1 MHLSLAR
8 WGCRALPPGLLWL
21 TLLLM
26 QLAPV
31 SAQTLPPLRQ
41 PIENTKARNLLEKAQ
56 QQTKARDFV
65 KAIETLN
72 QLNQKFP
79 SLSEAFILKGSLLK
93 ALGDNRGALTAYRE
107 GLRNATPEPVRA
119 GEFMTLG
126 ELALRFGEYETAA
139 TAYRQMLKVAP
150 RTMRGL
156 AKAERNLLTSEYAM
170 QAVKNPIGAAPER
183 LPAPLN
189 NFRFQ
194 YFPALTADNR
204 FLLFTGR
211 PTNESGEDL
220 YVSRQTKDGGLS
232 DPVGISPNINSR
244 QNEGAGTI
252 AGDGKTLVF
261 ASCDRP
267 GSVGNCDLYIS
278 RRTGNTWS
286 PPQNLGRNV
295 NSMEWDSQP
304 SLSADGRSLYFTSNR
319 PGGLGQEDL
328 YVSNMRADGTWGEA
342 RNLGAPVNT
351 AGKDMAPFIHASGT
365 TLYYVTDG
373 LVGMGGLD
381 VFRCELQDP
390 ATGKWGEPRNLG
402 YPLNTF
408 ENEASL
414 FISSDNQRGFCSRTT
429 QDKEAAGPPSLARP
443 VMRERPVELF
453 GFAVPQAV
461 QARETSTYT
470 QGRVFDAITK
480 KPLKADVKLYDVQT
494 DALTQFVT
502 SDPVEGDYT
511 VVLNEG
517 RRYAMYASADKY
529 LLKSLSFDYSDK
541 RTFNPLTLDIY
552 LEPVRAG
559 RSVVLNNLFFDTNQY
574 TLKPQSR
581 TELNRLIEFMRQYHD
596 VQIEI
601 SGHTDNVG
609 TPEAN
614 ALLSQ
619 RRAQAVQDYLATHG
633 VAASRLRAKGYGEK
647 RPLVGNDTDDHRQQ
661 NRRIELRI
669 L

>member
-1 MHLSLAR
+1 MV
-8 WGCRALPPGLLWL
+8 PGLLL
-21 TLLLM
+21 ALLAGFAP
-26 QLAPV
+26 APV
-31 SAQTLPPLRQ
+31 AAQTLPPVRK
-41 PIENTKARNLLEKAQ
+41 PVTVTNNKARGLLEKAQ
-56 QQTKARDFV
+56 EQTKARDFP

-79 SLSEAFILKGSLLK
+79 SFGEAFVLKGSLLK
-93 ALGDNRGALTAYRE
+93 SLGDNRGALAAYQE
-107 GLRNATPEPVRA
+107 GLRTATPAAGRA
-119 GEFMTLG
+119 ADYLVLG
-126 ELALRFGEYETAA
+126 DLALSFGEYETAA
-139 TAYRQMLKVAP
+139 TAYRQLLKVAP
-150 RTMRGL
+150 RNLRGL
-156 AKAERNLLTSEYAM
+156 PRAQRNLLTCEYGLKALK
-170 QAVKNPIGAAPER
+170 QPVGVTPER

-189 NFRFQ
+189 GFRFQ

-211 PTNESGEDL
+211 PTAESGEDL
-220 YVSRQTKDGGLS
+220 YVSRQAKDGAMS
-232 DPVGISPNINSR
+232 APVGIAPSINSPR
-244 QNEGAGTI
+244 LNEGAGAI

-261 ASCDRP
+261 ASCNRP
-267 GSVGNCDLYIS
+267 GGIGDCDLYIS

-286 PPQNLGRNV
+286 APVNLGRSINTPD
-295 NSMEWDSQP
+295 WDSQP
-304 SLSADGRSLYFTSNR
+304 SLSADGRTLYFTSNR
-319 PGGLGQEDL
+319 AGGAGQEDL
-328 YVSNMRADGTWGEA
+328 YVSTLQETGTWSQA

-351 AGKDMAPFIHASGT
+351 AGRDMAPFIHASNT

-381 VFRCELQDP
+381 VFRCELRDP
-390 ATGKWGEPRNLG
+390 ATNEWGEPSNLG

-414 FISSDNQRGFCSRTT
+414 FISSDNLRGFCSRSS
-429 QDKEAAGPPSLARP
+429 QDQPGTSTNAAASRP
-443 VMRERPVELF
+443 GALREPPVELF
-453 GFAVPQAV
+453 GFAVPAPV

-517 RRYAMYASADKY
+517 RRYAMYAAADKY
-529 LLKSLSFDYSDK
+529 LLKSLHFDYSGKKNFD
-541 RTFNPLTLDIY
+541 PLTLDIY

-559 RSVVLNNLFFDTNQY
+559 RSVVLNNLFFDTNEFK
-574 TLKPQSR
+574 LKPQSR
-581 TELNRLIEFMRQYHD
+581 TELNRLIEFMRQYRD

-609 TPEAN
+609 TPDAN
-614 ALLSQ
+614 QLLSQ
-619 RRAQAVQDYLATHG
+619 RRAQAVQDYLAGHG
-633 VAASRLRAKGYGEK
+633 VTASRLRAKGYGANT
-647 RPLVGNDTDDHRQQ
+647 PLAGNDTEASRQQ